1 MKEVIMFKCD
11 HCTKKYASK
20 YRTRDHEKE
29 CWKNP
34 KTKSCNTCYW
44 NEYEGRERRCTWA
57 PEHHHLPH
65 TFPHQFHDS
74 YPQIPV
80 MHCESWTPSYSY
92 QEEE

>member
-11 HCTKKYASK
+11 HCKKKYTSK

-34 KTKSCNTCYW
+34 ETKSCNTCIW
-44 NEYEGRERRCTWA
+44 NEYEGRERRCTGL
-57 PEHHHLPH
+57 PEY
-65 TFPHQFHDS
+65 HQFPWT
-74 YPQIPV
+74 YPREPV
-80 MHCESWTPSYSY
+80 MHCEAWQPSYEY

>member
-34 KTKSCNTCYW
+34 EVKACNTCGW
-44 NEYEGRERRCTWA
+44 NTYCNNVRSCVNENKTV
-57 PEHHHLPH
+57 
-65 TFPHQFHDS
+65 FPYA
-74 YPQIPV
+74 YPQQPV
-80 MHCESWTPSYSY
+80 MYCEVWQPSYEY
-92 QEEE
+92 QEEEDE